1 MKSAS
6 RPAPK
11 RAVSPPRKAKPAAA
25 DGLAQANQSVINAFA
40 VLQTVMG
47 ASGPIGSRE
56 VSRQVGLEHTRVNRS
71 LRTLAFLGLVAQSDN
86 SKYIPGA
93 SIHVLAAQSLL
104 NSGLLPVTLP
114 HLEKLREP
122 GFTVSLG
129 LLSGDRICF
138 LIHTRPWQ
146 KLDEGIGSH
155 ALHPARSS
163 SLGMVLLAARDDAQL
178 PPELR
183 GDEALLREL
192 ARVRRRGS
200 AVVKFPNG
208 QISVAVCIGSPAVAA
223 IGASKENLTETEIE
237 KLSRALRLAADA
249 ITTELGEFYGRTH
262 TPRPVWSERE
272 VI

>member
-1 MKSAS
+1 MKKLKRPSA
-6 RPAPK
+6 K
-11 RAVSPPRKAKPAAA
+11 DVSPTLRKTRSSG
-25 DGLAQANQSVINAFA
+25 DGPAQANQSVINAFA
-40 VLQTVMG
+40 VLQTVMA

-71 LRTLAFLGLVAQSDN
+71 LRTLAYLGLVAQSEN

-93 SIHVLAAQSLL
+93 SVHVLAAQSLL

-129 LLSGDRICF
+129 LLWHDRICF
-138 LIHTRPWQ
+138 LVHTRPWQ

-163 SLGMVLLAARDDAQL
+163 SLGMALLAAGEEARLPAEIAGDDA
-178 PPELR
+178 LR
-183 GDEALLREL
+183 REL
-192 ARVRRRGS
+192 AIVRRRGS

-208 QISVAVCIGSPAVAA
+208 QISVAVCIGSPAVGA

-237 KLSRALRLAADA
+237 KLSRTLRVAADK
-249 ITTELGEFYGRTH
+249 ITTELAEYYRRTH
-262 TPRPVWSERE
+262 TPRPVWPERE